1 LKLLGQLFINFF
13 IIGLFTIGGGLA
25 MLPFIQRMVVDKK
38 RWLSEAEM
46 LDCIAIAQSLPGV
59 LAINTATYVGNRKA
73 GFLGAL
79 AATMGVILPSFIIII
94 LLVVLLG
101 TIGENSYIEGAF
113 TGIKA
118 AASGLILY
126 SAIKLGK
133 GVVKGWFPWL
143 LAILS
148 FIIIV
153 AFNVSAI
160 LVILGGALLGTIY
173 FLLTTGLKEIR
184 IEKNLAKEKSAQ
196 EQKIYDKSKS
206 AEVEKPA
213 EDQKPN
219 KGNCKN
225 ADLNAHKKGGGK
237 E

>member
-1 LKLLGQLFINFF
+1 
-13 IIGLFTIGGGLA
+13 

-38 RWLSEAEM
+38 KWLSEAEM

-59 LAINTATYVGNRKA
+59 LAINTATYVGNRKR

-79 AATMGVILPSFIIII
+79 AATLGVILPSFIIII
-94 LLVVLLG
+94 LLVMLLG

-113 TGIKA
+113 IGIKA

-133 GVVKGWFPWL
+133 GVVKGWFTWV

-160 LVILGGALLGTIY
+160 LVILGGAFLGTVY
-173 FLLTTGLKEIR
+173 FLLTTGLKERRKKKEI
-184 IEKNLAKEKSAQ
+184 KEKRRTHGEQ
-196 EQKIYDKSKS
+196 EDLSYNIEHGEGEKA
-206 AEVEKPA
+206 AEA
-213 EDQKPN
+213 
-219 KGNCKN
+219 
-225 ADLNAHKKGGGK
+225 GGRQ
-237 E
+237 

>member
-1 LKLLGQLFINFF
+1 
-13 IIGLFTIGGGLA
+13 

-38 RWLSEAEM
+38 RWLSEGEM

-79 AATMGVILPSFIIII
+79 AATLGVILPSFIIII

-133 GVVKGWFPWL
+133 GVVKGWFPWV

-148 FIIIV
+148 FIIVV

-173 FLLTTGLKEIR
+173 FLLTTGLKER
-184 IEKNLAKEKSAQ
+184 RLEKNLARQKED
-196 EQKIYDKSKS
+196 EDQK
-206 AEVEKPA
+206 EA
-213 EDQKPN
+213 EDQKPADGEKVN
-219 KGNCKN
+219 SSNCQN
-225 ADLNAHKKGGGK
+225 ADLSEHEKVGDK

>member
-1 LKLLGQLFINFF
+1 
-13 IIGLFTIGGGLA
+13 

-38 RWLSEAEM
+38 RWLSEGEM

-79 AATMGVILPSFIIII
+79 AATLGVILPSFIIII

-133 GVVKGWFPWL
+133 GVVKGWFPWV

-148 FIIIV
+148 FIIVV

-173 FLLTTGLKEIR
+173 FLLTTGLKER
-184 IEKNLAKEKSAQ
+184 RLEKNLARQKE
-196 EQKIYDKSKS
+196 D
-206 AEVEKPA
+206 
-213 EDQKPN
+213 EDQKTDEDQKEDEDQKTDEVQKEADREKAN
-219 KGNCKN
+219 SSNCQN
-225 ADLNAHKKGGGK
+225 ADLSEHEKVGDK

>member
-1 LKLLGQLFINFF
+1 
-13 IIGLFTIGGGLA
+13 

-38 RWLSEAEM
+38 RWLSEGEM

-73 GFLGAL
+73 GFIGAL
-79 AATMGVILPSFIIII
+79 AATLGVILPSFIIII
-94 LLVVLLG
+94 LLVILLG

-133 GVVKGWFPWL
+133 GVVKGWFPWI

-160 LVILGGALLGTIY
+160 MVILGGALLGTIY
-173 FLLTTGLKEIR
+173 FLLTTGLKERR
-184 IEKNLAKEKSAQ
+184 IEKNLARQKE
-196 EQKIYDKSKS
+196 
-206 AEVEKPA
+206 AEVQKTDDEQREADGEKA
-213 EDQKPN
+213 N
-219 KGNCKN
+219 SSNCQN
-225 ADLNAHKKGGGK
+225 ADLSEHEKVGDK

>member
-1 LKLLGQLFINFF
+1 
-13 IIGLFTIGGGLA
+13 

-38 RWLSEAEM
+38 RWLSEGEM

-73 GFLGAL
+73 GFLGAS
-79 AATMGVILPSFIIII
+79 AATLGVILPSFIIII

-133 GVVKGWFPWL
+133 GVVKGWFPWV

-148 FIIIV
+148 FIIVV

-173 FLLTTGLKEIR
+173 FLLTTGLKER
-184 IEKNLAKEKSAQ
+184 RLEKNLARQKE
-196 EQKIYDKSKS
+196 D
-206 AEVEKPA
+206 
-213 EDQKPN
+213 EDQKTDEDQKEADGEKVN
-219 KGNCKN
+219 SSNCQN
-225 ADLNAHKKGGGK
+225 ADLSEHEKVGDK